1 MASLEV
7 LPLAK
12 SFFHTGLLGAAGTDA
27 APSDDQFNRVSFLSH
42 FEGSNDGVNNQFT
55 DASASN
61 HTITANGDVTQGSFG
76 PFARPDGEWGVDFKD
91 GDSLAVASS
100 SDFDFGTSNFT
111 WECFVF
117 QRSRSAFQ
125 LIMAQDDYSSGNSIS
140 CWLTD
145 TGQASIYYEGGGTHF
160 TTTATV
166 PLNTWTHLAWVR
178 KGTGTNEF
186 SIYIN
191 GTAEVSGTMTTS
203 FDQDGIII
211 GQQANGSYDFI
222 GSISNIRI
230 VNGSAVY
237 TENFTTP
244 TGKLTAVTNT
254 KLLTCQSNRFV
265 DNSASGHTITP
276 AGNAAVTAFGPFL
289 TSSVY
294 DPAVNG
300 ASGYFDGTD
309 DLTIPT
315 SSDFNLS
322 NNPFTFSFWANFSSG
337 GTVYGRYNYPSS
349 QRETFISCYD
359 TGVITVRVSPDGT
372 GYYTHSTASGVFGFN
387 QWNYIVVTRTIDGS
401 DSIFK
406 TYVNGTLS
414 ATSTF
419 AMTTIYYAS
428 QSTYIMNY
436 GPIAERPTGYLCDF
450 KLVNGTATAPNSS
463 NPTAPATNTTNTK
476 LLLNMADGQ
485 AIDSAAQNNLT
496 LVGTAKTSTA
506 QKLYGTASLLLDGNS
521 DLVTLPADVGRFS
534 ASNAPLDFTIELAF
548 RLAANVGGTP
558 NSIIARWETS
568 GDNRSWMVRMD
579 NVSSENKMK
588 FFDSSTGSN
597 YASTT
602 FSTAFSSETWYQI
615 ALVSTSGAVKLYV
628 NGTADSTTHTWTTG
642 VFNAPYDSTALLSIG
657 ANVPSNPDNFFNG
670 NIDEVRLSKFARY
683 TSNYTAPTEP
693 FADKGQ

>member
-1 MASLEV
+1 MASWEEPP
-7 LPLAK
+7 LPR
-12 SFFHTGLLGAAGTDA
+12 SFDSVFYGAAGGGEDL
-27 APSDDQFNRVSFLSH
+27 PSDDQFNRVSFLSH
-42 FEGSNDGVNNQFT
+42 FDGANNGVNNAF
-55 DASASN
+55 DDSSDSN
-61 HTITANGDVTQGSFG
+61 HTITANGNATQGSFG
-76 PFARPDGEWGVDFKD
+76 PFARPDGEWGVDFED

-117 QRSRSAFQ
+117 QKSRSAFQ

-211 GQQANGSYDFI
+211 GQQANGNYDFI
-222 GSISNIRI
+222 GNISNIRI

-237 TENFTTP
+237 TGNFTTP

-265 DNSASGHTITP
+265 DNSASVHTVTPTGTP
-276 AGNAAVTAFGPFL
+276 AVSAFGPFL
-289 TSSVY
+289 TSAVY
-294 DPAVNG
+294 DAAVNG
-300 ASGYFDGTD
+300 ASAYFDGTD

-359 TGVITVRVSPDGT
+359 TGVITVRVSPNGT

-387 QWNYIVVTRTIDGS
+387 QWNYIVITRTIDGS

-428 QSTYIMNY
+428 QTTYIMNY
-436 GPIAERPTGYLCDF
+436 GAVAERPTGYLCDF
-450 KLVNGTATAPNSS
+450 KLVNGTATAADSS

-485 AIDSAAQNNLT
+485 VFDSAAQAEWT
-496 LVGTAKTSTA
+496 GTTVANGTPKLQTGQKKIGTSS
-506 QKLYGTASLLLDGNS
+506 LYFDGSSNYYFPNGFLPGGTG
-521 DLVTLPADVGRFS
+521 
-534 ASNAPLDFTIELAF
+534 DFTIEFWLRASNTNDNATI
-548 RLAANVGGTP
+548 LTAGG
-558 NSIIARWETS
+558 IYFQFYQ
-568 GDNRSWMVRMD
+568 
-579 NVSSENKMK
+579 NKLRY
-588 FFDSSTGSN
+588 FPYNGGAYIDSSTISTNTWYHVAGVRSG
-597 YASTT
+597 TT
-602 FSTAFSSETWYQI
+602 FYYFLDGTSQGTLTSVTA
-615 ALVSTSGAVKLYV
+615 AVSNGAGYFGM
-628 NGTADSTTHTWTTG
+628 NGSYPYTG
-642 VFNAPYDSTALLSIG
+642 Y
-657 ANVPSNPDNFFNG
+657 
-670 NIDEVRLSKFARY
+670 IDEMRISRMARY
-683 TSNYTAPTEP
+683 TSNFTPDTEP
-693 FADKGQ
+693 FADKGK